1 MKKTAVVILNW
12 NGRSMLE
19 RFMPSVVEHSADA
32 DIVVADNGSTDDSVA
47 FLRANYPQVRLILFD
62 KNYGF
67 AGGYNKALDCLN
79 VKMSDCL
86 SADATNTQ
94 SVNQSGNQAI
104 YDYYVLL
111 NSDVECTPRWIE
123 PVVAMMDSHHDI
135 AVAQP
140 KLLMYDQKDTFE
152 YAGGAGGFID
162 SYGYPFC
169 RGRLF
174 NTMEK
179 DHGQYDD
186 ECDIFWATGAAMFV
200 RSSVWKQV
208 GGLDADFFAHME
220 EIDFCWRVHNAGYR
234 VAYCPR
240 SVLYHVGGGT
250 LPKSNPFKT
259 QLNFRN
265 NLSMLY
271 KNLTDDRRWWVL
283 TTRMW
288 LDRVAAVKFLLEGHH
303 GEYKAV
309 RKAHKE
315 YRAWKPQLHV
325 KREAIKPKQVPCVY
339 QGNLLV
345 EYYLLRRSTFSAL
358 RGRFS

>member
-1 MKKTAVVILNW
+1 MKRIAVVILNW
-12 NGRSMLE
+12 NGRAMLE
-19 RFMPSVVEHSADA
+19 RFMPSVTAHSACA
-32 DIVVADNGSTDDSVA
+32 EIIVADNGSTDDSVD
-47 FLRANYPQVRLILFD
+47 FLRTNYPHVRLILFD
-62 KNYGF
+62 RNYGF
-67 AGGYNKALDCLN
+67 AGGYNKALEQ
-79 VKMSDCL
+79 VE
-86 SADATNTQ
+86 A
-94 SVNQSGNQAI
+94 
-104 YDYYVLL
+104 DYYVLL

-123 PVVAMMDSHHDI
+123 GVTDMLEEYPEI

-140 KLLMYDQKDTFE
+140 KLLMYDRKDTFE

-174 NTMEK
+174 NSLEQ
-179 DHGQYDD
+179 DHGQYDNP
-186 ECDIFWATGAAMFV
+186 CDIFWATGAAMFV
-200 RSSVWKQV
+200 RASVWHQL

-240 SVLYHVGGGT
+240 STVYHVGGGT

-271 KNLTDDRRWWVL
+271 KNLPDNRRSRPNGSNLISWRWWVL

-288 LDRVAAVKFLLEGHH
+288 LDRVAALKFLLEGHK
-303 GEYKAV
+303 GEYQAV
-309 RKAHKE
+309 RKAHRE
-315 YRAWKPQLHV
+315 YRAWKQDLQH
-325 KREAIKPKQVPCVY
+325 KREAIKPKQVACVY
-339 QGNLLV
+339 RGLLLL
-345 EYYLLRRSTFSAL
+345 EYYLLRRSTFTAL